1 MASESVKTFFS
12 SPQFAVVGASTN
24 PAKFG
29 HKVFTWY
36 HAHSLPVTPI
46 NPASPSIE
54 TPFGVHPTVKAL
66 VDLPDPEHT
75 SLSVITPAPV
85 TLNVLKEAKKLGIP
99 AVWLQPGTWDE
110 AVLKY
115 ASGEETEDGEEGGY
129 EGAVVAGDG
138 GSGHGGWCVL
148 VDGERGLKAAGK
160 LKRRGLG
167 QLVGEGC
174 ADVND

>member
-1 MASESVKTFFS
+1 MSTEATVKAFFN

-46 NPASPSIE
+46 NPASTSIE
-54 TPFGVHPTVKAL
+54 TPFGVHPTIKSLA
-66 VDLPDPEHT
+66 DLPDPEHT

-110 AVLKY
+110 AVLAFARGTDSEKT
-115 ASGEETEDGEEGGY
+115 AESAEETPGY
-129 EGAVVAGDG
+129 QGAVVAGDG

-148 VDGERGLKAAGK
+148 VDGERGLRAAGK
-160 LKRRGLG
+160 L
-167 QLVGEGC
+167 
-174 ADVND
+174 